1 MESNVEQLKMFDHYC
16 TEHGSDLD
24 IDGWDYSKI
33 VLYLTV
39 KIVRLHGTDAVHGRK
54 DQLNT
59 YPNSNYAAQ
68 LTHAAWDA
76 APYYDD
82 DVYVRWE
89 CGCFNETKKDME
101 QRGRKMRNERKERDD

>member
-1 MESNVEQLKMFDHYC
+1 MPYME
-16 TEHGSDLD
+16 
-24 IDGWDYSKI
+24 
-33 VLYLTV
+33 
-39 KIVRLHGTDAVHGRK
+39 GRK

-101 QRGRKMRNERKERDD
+101 QRGRKMRNEREERTRNNGVVRFGNHWRVLA

>member
-39 KIVRLHGTDAVHGRK
+39 KIVRLHGADAVHGRK
-54 DQLNT
+54 EGPIEHISEQQLRG
-59 YPNSNYAAQ
+59 A
-68 LTHAAWDA
+68 THTC
-76 APYYDD
+76 
-82 DVYVRWE
+82 RM
-89 CGCFNETKKDME
+89 GCRTIL
-101 QRGRKMRNERKERDD
+101 